1 MIKRNVFLTFSKGQI
16 GPCREARNEAEAL
29 RQRLA
34 RAEAHTQQL
43 QQENDNLRWRLGED
57 INNGGTESS
66 GGRQLEVAYA
76 GGEKGLHAKGLEDGT
91 EPCGGSSEDEEVAAG
106 LLGVH
111 GEGSADVSSPKAVR
125 VEKDYQ
131 TRHPAGSHQQGDS
144 AQDPE
149 ASAAMFD
156 SSESQVLRRRAH

>member
-1 MIKRNVFLTFSKGQI
+1 M
-16 GPCREARNEAEAL
+16 

-43 QQENDNLRWRLGED
+43 QQENENLRWRLGED
-57 INNGGTESS
+57 INNGGSATS
-66 GGRQLEVAYA
+66 GGRYLEGVYA
-76 GGEKGLHAKGLEDGT
+76 GEVKGLHAKGLEDGT
-91 EPCGGSSEDEEVAAG
+91 QPCGGSSEDEEVAAG

-131 TRHPAGSHQQGDS
+131 TRHPAGSHEQGDS
-144 AQDPE
+144 RQDSE
-149 ASAAMFD
+149 ASAAILD
-156 SSESQVLRRRAH
+156 SSESQVLKRRARKNGG

>member
-1 MIKRNVFLTFSKGQI
+1 MLTEGHI
-16 GPCREARNEAEAL
+16 GPCRETRNEAEAL

-34 RAEAHTQQL
+34 RSEAHTQQL

-57 INNGGTESS
+57 IENVGSETS
-66 GGRQLEVAYA
+66 GGLHSEGAYV
-76 GGEKGLHAKGLEDGT
+76 GKEKGRHARGLEEGT
-91 EPCGGSSEDEEVAAG
+91 QHCGGSSEDEEVAEG

-131 TRHPAGSHQQGDS
+131 TRHPAGSHRQGDS
-144 AQDPE
+144 AQDSE
-149 ASAAMFD
+149 ASAANFD
-156 SSESQVLRRRAH
+156 SSDPSLEENGS